1 MRSAFVV
8 KHLCSR
14 SRKLIPAHTFVET
27 AGCCLVCGAVTLC
40 WTKELFLAYQ
50 RARHLNHIFL
60 KSPAR
65 KRQSAHMHPV
75 EADAGPSVLGLPPTL
90 MCLDVSNRNPK
101 IMAVRIYKHTAEKG
115 IQNIKMFVTGFK
127 QVLKKRIFLRCAQIF
142 SLHFKFSKGVLY
154 MFDKC

>member
-8 KHLCSR
+8 KLLCSR

-60 KSPAR
+60 KSSAH

-75 EADAGPSVLGLPPTL
+75 EADAGPSMSGFISAHAH
-90 MCLDVSNRNPK
+90 MCLDVLNRNPK
-101 IMAVRIYKHTAEKG
+101 IMAAKINNTLPYRV
-115 IQNIKMFVTGFK
+115 FK
-127 QVLKKRIFLRCAQIF
+127 TTNCLLW
-142 SLHFKFSKGVLY
+142 
-154 MFDKC
+154 D